1 MFLKPINDNL
11 HDFNRWSRT
20 LSMAR
25 ALCEL
30 QLELQSRSSCMSS
43 TQTGGSVTEASN
55 TKSKSPKTENEDFV
69 PKTPVGKETKTKL
82 KASKVSTNLTKLAET
97 EAELG
102 ANAYLRTDSVQTK
115 AKNLS
120 SNVLPTN
127 VEDDSCQNCKSCQAT
142 GELYKTDSC
151 LLTVLQCFEGQES
164 DAYGMVGDFPSPREL
179 ANLDESFLR
188 TRCNLGYRASRIL
201 KLAQGIVEG
210 RIQLT
215 QLEEACKGASLS
227 SYNMLDD
234 QLKGIDG
241 FGPFTCANVLMCMGF
256 YHVIPTDSETIRHL
270 RQVFIWFFLW
280 LY

>member
-1 MFLKPINDNL
+1 MFLKPIDGNL
-11 HDFNRWSRT
+11 HNFNRWSRT

-30 QLELQSRSSCMSS
+30 QLELQSRSSHLSF
-43 TQTGGSVTEASN
+43 TETGGSVTDARN
-55 TKSKSPKTENEDFV
+55 TKSNKSPKAENEDFV
-69 PKTPVGKETKTKL
+69 PNTPVGKETKTKL
-82 KASKVSTNLTKLAET
+82 KASKVSTNL
-97 EAELG
+97 
-102 ANAYLRTDSVQTK
+102 RTGSVQTT

-120 SNVLPTN
+120 SNVLPTS
-127 VEDDSCQNCKSCQAT
+127 VEDDSCQNCKSVQAT
-142 GELYKTDSC
+142 GEGELYKSGSC
-151 LLTVLQCFEGQES
+151 LPTVLQCFEGQES
-164 DAYGMVGDFPSPREL
+164 DAYGMVGNFPSPGEL

-188 TRCNLGYRASRIL
+188 TRCNLGYRAGRIL

-215 QLEEACKGASLS
+215 QLEEVCKGASLS
-227 SYNMLDD
+227 NYNKLAD

-270 RQVFIWFFLW
+270 RQVFTWFFLW
-280 LY
+280 LYQNY

>member
-1 MFLKPINDNL
+1 MG
-11 HDFNRWSRT
+11 
-20 LSMAR
+20 
-25 ALCEL
+25 L
-30 QLELQSRSSCMSS
+30 Q
-43 TQTGGSVTEASN
+43 
-55 TKSKSPKTENEDFV
+55 
-69 PKTPVGKETKTKL
+69 
-82 KASKVSTNLTKLAET
+82 VSL
-97 EAELG
+97 
-102 ANAYLRTDSVQTK
+102 
-115 AKNLS
+115 
-120 SNVLPTN
+120 
-127 VEDDSCQNCKSCQAT
+127 
-142 GELYKTDSC
+142 
-151 LLTVLQCFEGQES
+151 
-164 DAYGMVGDFPSPREL
+164 L

-188 TRCNLGYRASRIL
+188 TRCNLGYRASRVL

-280 LY
+280 LYQKY